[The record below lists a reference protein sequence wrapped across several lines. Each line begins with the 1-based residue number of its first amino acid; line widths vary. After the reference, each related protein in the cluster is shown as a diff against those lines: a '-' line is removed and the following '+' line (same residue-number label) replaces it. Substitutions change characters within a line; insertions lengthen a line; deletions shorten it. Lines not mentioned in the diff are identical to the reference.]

1 MRHVQFHPL
10 VEDETVSAARYYKD
24 RQDGLDL
31 AFLAEVNSTIVRAS
45 EAPLTGAP
53 IQGSIRR
60 MAVRR
65 FPYILVYRVETE
77 AIFVISVMHQ
87 RRHPSYWQDRV
98 S

>member
-1 MRHVQFHPL
+1 MSHVQFHPL

-31 AFLAEVNSTIVRAS
+31 EFLAEVDSAIVRAS

-53 IQGSIRR
+53 IQGNIRR
-60 MAVRR
+60 LAVRR
-65 FPYILVYRVETE
+65 FPSNVVYRVETE

-87 RRHPSYWQDRV
+87 RRHHSYWQDRV